1 MSALF
6 SLSKRLECMKF
17 IVFFGLF
24 FLSAF
29 GLRAQVVDT
38 LQTPGADSL
47 SEKKTFS
54 SWLTDSY
61 PNPKRALLF
70 SLFPG
75 GGQAYNKAWWK
86 IPIVYGALGG
96 MIYLIDRNSTDY
108 LYFKR
113 AYRRKVRGLPHD
125 LSGQG
130 GLDSSTALKRYRD
143 QADKNTQLSYIGF
156 VAVYGLAGLESF
168 VDGHLSSFDVSDDLS
183 LKWGP
188 KELGIGLTL
197 EF

>member
-1 MSALF
+1 MTALF
-6 SLSKRLECMKF
+6 SPSKRLQCMKF
-17 IVFFGLF
+17 IPFFGLF
-24 FLSAF
+24 LFFAL
-29 GLRAQVVDT
+29 GLRAQEVDT
-38 LQTPGADSL
+38 LLTPAADSL
-47 SEKKTFS
+47 LEKKSFS
-54 SWLTDSY
+54 SWFSDSY

-70 SLFPG
+70 SIIPG

-86 IPIVYGALGG
+86 MPIVYGALGG

-130 GLDSSTALKRYRD
+130 GLDSATALKRYRD

-156 VAVYGLAGLESF
+156 VAVYGLAGMEAF
-168 VDGHLSSFDVSDDLS
+168 VDGHLNSFDVSDDLS

-188 KELGIGLTL
+188 KDLGIGLTL
-197 EF
+197 NF